1 MRHNRFPLAV
11 PYQRTGEVV
20 LANCLHPFEDP
31 SSTGKVRPMI
41 LDHRAGS
48 QWMAMGLTTKP
59 AYRNGQPRTPIPNP
73 AALGLTG
80 PGYLWGPRL
89 TRISALDLYY
99 HLGWATEEVLALIKH
114 LQGLGGDAR

>member
-1 MRHNRFPLAV
+1 MRRKPFALSV
-11 PYQRTGEVV
+11 PDQCAGEVV

-31 SSTGKVRPMI
+31 RSTGKIRPMI

-48 QWMAMGLTTKP
+48 QWMAMGLTTNP

-89 TRISALDLYY
+89 TRISGLDLYY
-99 HLGWATEEVLALIKH
+99 HLGWATEEVLALIER
-114 LQGLGGDAR
+114 LRAMGGDAR

>member
-1 MRHNRFPLAV
+1 MRLKPFALSV
-11 PYQRTGEVV
+11 PDQRAGEVV
-20 LANCLHPFEDP
+20 LANFMHPFEDP
-31 SSTGKVRPMI
+31 WSAGKVRPGI
-41 LDHRAGS
+41 LMDQIGG

-73 AALGLTG
+73 AAVGLTG

-99 HLGWATEEVLALIKH
+99 HLGWATDEVLALIKD